1 MVMKATFD
9 HSEPRAN
16 NIVSFFFKPEQPL
29 QYTPGQY
36 TRLTLDHPHAD
47 DRGTRRWFTLSSSP
61 TEPLPFITTKFT
73 DKDGSSFKKALHKLE
88 PGTEVDM
95 ASALGDFVL
104 PKLMQT
110 PLIFVAGGIGITPF
124 RSMFRWL
131 ADTGEQRSI
140 RFIYGV
146 RNEDEIV
153 FQKDMDDA
161 GVHATIVVSEPSPA
175 WGGERGR
182 ITAEMIIG
190 LEKPTDD
197 TLIYLSGP
205 EPMIEALA
213 EDLKKQGIKEDQ
225 LVTDFFPGY
234 TSF

>member
-1 MVMKATFD
+1 MKAVFD
-9 HSEPRAN
+9 HSEERAS
-16 NIVSFFFKPEQPL
+16 NITSFFFKPEQPV
-29 QYTPGQY
+29 QYTSGQY

-47 DRGTRRWFTLSSSP
+47 DRGIRRWFTLSSSP
-61 TEPLPFITTKFT
+61 TEDLLFITTKFAE
-73 DKDGSSFKKALHKLE
+73 KDGSTFKKALQKLQ
-88 PGTEVDM
+88 PGHEVDI
-95 ASALGDFVL
+95 ASPMGDFVL
-104 PKLMQT
+104 PKLIQT

-131 ADTGEQRSI
+131 ADTGETRDI
-140 RFIYGV
+140 KFLYGV
-146 RNEDEIV
+146 RSEDEIV
-153 FQKDMDDA
+153 FQDEA
-161 GVHATIVVSEPSPA
+161 QAVGVHPTIVVSEPSPA

-182 ITAEMIIG
+182 LTAEMIIG

-213 EDLKKQGIKEDQ
+213 EDLKKHGIQEDQ

>member
-1 MVMKATFD
+1 MKAVFD

-16 NIVSFFFKPEQPL
+16 NIRTFYFQPEQPV
-29 QYTPGQY
+29 QFTSGQY
-36 TRLTLDHPHAD
+36 TRLTLDHKDPD
-47 DRGTRRWFTLSSSP
+47 DRGIRRWFTISASP
-61 TEPLPFITTKFT
+61 TEELLAITTKFAPEN
-73 DKDGSSFKKALHKLE
+73 GSSFKKALAKLE
-88 PGTEVDM
+88 PGTEVDL
-95 ASALGDFVL
+95 ASPMGDFVL
-104 PKLMQT
+104 PKLIQT

-131 ADTGEQRSI
+131 ADTGEQRDI
-140 RFIYGV
+140 KFIYGV
-146 RNEDEIV
+146 RSEDEIV
-153 FQKDMDDA
+153 FQKEMEDA

-182 ITAEMIIG
+182 LTAEMIIG
-190 LEKPTDD
+190 LEKPSDD

-234 TSF
+234 TQF